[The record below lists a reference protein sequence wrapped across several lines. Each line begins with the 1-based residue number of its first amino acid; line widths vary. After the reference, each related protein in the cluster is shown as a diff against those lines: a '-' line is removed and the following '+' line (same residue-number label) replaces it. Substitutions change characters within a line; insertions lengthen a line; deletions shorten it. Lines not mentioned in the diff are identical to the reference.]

1 MARLVLVEEQP
12 IKSGARLVPVDD
24 STRSLVSRIPGAVPQ
39 APIPIQESPGIG
51 DRLIGAVE
59 APASII
65 TGLLAAP
72 VGAAKGVVKGLLSG
86 EYGTP
91 EGVRVGAEEARQ
103 FTEAGTYV
111 PRSQTGRELVQGFG
125 QALSSSGLMGVP
137 LPELNALTATVG
149 PTMTAIKPSVQL
161 ATQRATTAG
170 QNAMARFRPAA
181 PGMAG
186 GGAAVTQ
193 ENLMRA
199 ARAESLP
206 VPMRLTKGQAERGF
220 EQQRFERETSK
231 MPEGE
236 PLRQRFA
243 EQNEQI
249 LQNFDAFKDA
259 SGAELNELRQVGQAV
274 NSALQGKMDFA
285 RSKVRSAYTA
295 AREAGDMEEPV
306 NVSALRAYLE
316 ENSSAAKNAPV
327 LQVVES
333 ELQRQTGG
341 AGTLTINQLEELR
354 KTTGNF
360 STPGTPNAVYGPQIK
375 TLIDQITEGK
385 GGELYKYA
393 RRMNSEFAGEFKNQG
408 VISKLLRNK
417 PGTTDRAVAFED
429 VFSHSIL
436 NGSLDDVRAM
446 RHSLQNAGDA
456 GLQAWKELQGQTI
469 QHIKD
474 AITQNVARDINGNP
488 IVSPAKLDAAVR
500 SLDADNKLNY
510 ILGKQGAQ
518 QIRDI
523 NELAKD
529 IYTSP
534 PGAVNYSNT
543 ATVLSGLLDT
553 ALSGLSGMPL
563 PILSARRFVKSKQL
577 SKQVGKAVEYN
588 ASNPQR

>member
-1 MARLVLVEEQP
+1 M
-12 IKSGARLVPVDD
+12 SGPWEKYQT
-24 STRSLVSRIPGAVPQ
+24 STQSGPWTKYGGSLVDQIPGASD
-39 APIPIQESPGIG
+39 APVAPTAPPESPGIG
-51 DRLIGAVE
+51 DRLLGAIE
-59 APASII
+59 APASVI
-65 TGLLAAP
+65 TGLIAVP
-72 VGAAKGVVKGLLSG
+72 VGAAKGVVKGLTSG
-86 EYGTP
+86 KYGTP
-91 EGVRVGAEEARQ
+91 EGVREGAEEARQ
-103 FTEAGTYV
+103 FAEAATYT
-111 PRSQTGRELVQGFG
+111 PRSQTGRELVQGVG
-125 QALSSSGLMGVP
+125 RALSESGIMGVP
-137 LPELNALTATVG
+137 LPELNALASTVKPTVTAL
-149 PTMTAIKPSVQL
+149 KPAAQL
-161 ATQRATTAG
+161 ASYKATTAG
-170 QNAMARFRPAA
+170 QNALSRFRPAS
-181 PGMAG
+181 PEMAG
-186 GGAAVTQ
+186 GGAAVTRD
-193 ENLMRA
+193 NLQRA

-220 EQQRFERETSK
+220 EQQRFERETAK
-231 MPEGE
+231 LPEGE

-243 EQNEQI
+243 EQNEQV

-274 NSALQGKMDFA
+274 NSALQGKMDLA
-285 RSKVRSAYTA
+285 RSKVRAAYNS
-295 AREAGDMEEPV
+295 AREAGEMEEPV
-306 NVSALRAYLE
+306 SVSALRAYLE

-333 ELQRQTGG
+333 ELKRQTGG

-354 KTTGNF
+354 KTTGHF

-393 RRMNSEFAGEFKNQG
+393 RRMNSEYAGEFKNQG
-408 VISKLLRNK
+408 VIAKLLRNK
-417 PGTTDRAVAFED
+417 PGTTDRMVAFED

-446 RHSLQNAGDA
+446 RHSLQNAGEA
-456 GLQAWKELQGQTI
+456 GQQAWKELQGQTI

-510 ILGKQGAQ
+510 IFGKQGAQ

-577 SKQVGKAVEYN
+577 SKQVGRAVEYN
-588 ASNPQR
+588 ASNPPR